1 LNGNRTTQTHTVA
14 GSSSTT
20 TYCYDQGDRLI
31 SSTAVSGTIGY
42 DARGNVTT
50 LGGVQLGYDA
60 LNRHVTTSTASGTV
74 TLKRDP
80 SGSIIS
86 RTTTGSAPSTVRY
99 SSGAVSVQLTE
110 SNQVTSVSLS
120 VPGGVTVSI
129 TGGGSTYSYQSL
141 QGHTR
146 YTLRGPQ
153 LSTSRFDPFGN
164 PLATPVDVLPGD
176 VEKGWGA
183 SAGVLTDVTAPFGLV
198 DMGARVYSSVLGRF
212 VQVDPV
218 PGGGENAYSY
228 PSDPVNGN
236 DYSGAVYSPDA
247 FEWWSHG
254 GGSPTWDR
262 GGDVQAS
269 VRGMAQAVQHR
280 KDVIGLRKRI
290 AGISAISSLVG
301 LFALLPPPAGLCAKA
316 ISLTLDITAVGM
328 ACAGFL
334 SASDCDSQLLQFAEN
349 SLFGSVIGRVA
360 KRVTEPLAAEG
371 ILNFGSFS
379 QSAVGMLS
387 SVHEYRSSIWSP

>member
-1 LNGNRTTQTHTVA
+1 MKLMFV
-14 GSSSTT
+14 
-20 TYCYDQGDRLI
+20 
-31 SSTAVSGTIGY
+31 
-42 DARGNVTT
+42 
-50 LGGVQLGYDA
+50 
-60 LNRHVTTSTASGTV
+60 
-74 TLKRDP
+74 P
-80 SGSIIS
+80 
-86 RTTTGSAPSTVRY
+86 VRRK
-99 SSGAVSVQLTE
+99 S

-146 YTLRGPQ
+146 YTLRGTQ

-164 PLATPVDVLPGD
+164 PLTTPVDVLPGD

-183 SAGVLTDVTAPFGLV
+183 GAGVLTDVTAPFGLV

-247 FEWWSHG
+247 FERWSHG

-280 KDVIGLRKRI
+280 KDVIQTRKTI
-290 AGISAISSLVG
+290 AQTKAITSLVG
-301 LFALLPPPAGLCAKA
+301 VFSMLPGACGKLAKIGTLTGSGVTIYISCTGPLSLSECVNEIVDFSVSLSIDLGIGAGSGAISDEFMKDAVRKFGEFALNGW
-316 ISLTLDITAVGM
+316 
-328 ACAGFL
+328 
-334 SASDCDSQLLQFAEN
+334 
-349 SLFGSVIGRVA
+349 
-360 KRVTEPLAAEG
+360 
-371 ILNFGSFS
+371 
-379 QSAVGMLS
+379 GMLS
-387 SVHEYRSSIWSP
+387 GVSDYRRAQWNP